1 MDDNLKFITEFVA
14 SHRDELV
21 LDCFDV
27 VMLKD
32 FADGDD
38 DYYYVVIGERGTYWT
53 SCVGP
58 LYPLKNVLPEDEY
71 NRLEE
76 VYKLNVDMWLSKDK
90 KTKTDAQRSEWEKK
104 WFGKSWYESV

>member
-71 NRLEE
+71 NGGIVTVPLPLIDEGAE
-76 VYKLNVDMWLSKDK
+76 
-90 KTKTDAQRSEWEKK
+90 RSVQLMPV
-104 WFGKSWYESV
+104 ES